1 MHLFS
6 GNLRYVIEEPFL
18 GISESTFFICWNF
31 FPKQMPPFPK
41 LSFWLSSTGAAVLLS
56 PPPSMLILPL
66 YLNLRSKEIS
76 PEHISFPYI
85 YSWKKW
91 LENLYFYKEQFH
103 VIVNNRD
110 TFLLYEHTI
119 CRAIIFWVLWALHW
133 ENHFPH
139 RKWQVCEVSYNGRLW
154 YKFSCFVGT
163 QGQ

>member
-1 MHLFS
+1 MIIMMNLLTMMTIVIGPGSDKKNKSYFCAFPWNGFLAFIYWRS
-6 GNLRYVIEEPFL
+6 GFA
-18 GISESTFFICWNF
+18 
-31 FPKQMPPFPK
+31 PP
-41 LSFWLSSTGAAVLLS
+41 S
-56 PPPSMLILPL
+56 PSMLILPL